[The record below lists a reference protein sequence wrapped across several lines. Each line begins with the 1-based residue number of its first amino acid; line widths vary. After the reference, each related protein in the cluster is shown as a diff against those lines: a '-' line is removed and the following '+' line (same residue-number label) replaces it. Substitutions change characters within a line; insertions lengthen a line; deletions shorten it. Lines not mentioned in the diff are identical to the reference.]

1 MRWLVAWL
9 VGWLADWMVGWFVR
23 DHSCDGRRAPAR
35 AKNSQNPGRERSSA
49 RKEVGRSWFFL
60 NEGRFEERIAE
71 QIVSVFGPQADQTV
85 DLDMLR
91 FRKEMFG
98 KCSSQQLFGIL
109 DVSLLRPWTGQSY
122 PTAGGRKRDK
132 KGGKRDKGNDGS
144 SNVAHRSGDEGSSGK
159 VGRKKERANGSVR
172 SNFACHWCG
181 HRVRSQSR
189 CR

>member
-1 MRWLVAWL
+1 MVAWL

-60 NEGRFEERIAE
+60 NEERFEERIAE
-71 QIVSVFGPQADQTV
+71 QIVSVFGPQTDQTV

-98 KCSSQQLFGIL
+98 KCSSQQHFRIL

-122 PTAGGRKRDK
+122 PSV
-132 KGGKRDKGNDGS
+132 KGGKRDKGKG

-159 VGRKKERANGSVR
+159 VGRKKMRANGSVR

-181 HRVRSQSR
+181 HRVRSQSP